1 MARIVAARLA
11 VERVELPRPLC
22 RTSPRVLLFAAVGL
36 DPPSSLVDREAAEFV
51 GLGTGL
57 GDSRASILGV
67 AVRAD
72 RAHPE
77 LVATSLVGSEL
88 ADQQRQAF
96 LLVPPLRRL
105 VSGARGF
112 DSAVGLGHAGVA
124 LGSSYRCLRR
134 PCR

>member
-51 GLGTGL
+51 GLGPGE
-57 GDSRASILGV
+57 GDYRASILGV

-77 LVATSLVGSEL
+77 LVATGFIGSKL
-88 ADQQRQAF
+88 AGQQSQSF
-96 LLVPPLRRL
+96 LPVPPLRRP
-105 VSGARGF
+105 VSGVCGF
-112 DSAVGLGHAGVA
+112 DGAVGIGHAGVV
-124 LGSSYRCLRR
+124 LGSSCRCLHC